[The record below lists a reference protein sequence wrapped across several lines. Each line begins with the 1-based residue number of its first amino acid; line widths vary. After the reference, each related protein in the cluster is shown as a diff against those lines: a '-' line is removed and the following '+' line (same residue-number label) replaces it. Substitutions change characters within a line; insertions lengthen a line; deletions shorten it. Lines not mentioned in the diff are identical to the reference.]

1 METTIVKSKRT
12 YLPDNL
18 QITSWQVVERY
29 YEDLKTR
36 SINNVNDLNNWLLNR
51 SELESV
57 LQEDLGWRYIKM
69 TCDTQNKEF
78 EDSFNFYVTDIEPHC
93 AQYTQELNLKLL
105 NCTFINELDQRYN
118 NFIRF
123 VKKSVEIFREE
134 NIPLKAELQQKEQQ
148 YGSIAGAMTITVD
161 GKEITLQQAAAFL
174 KSTDREKREAV
185 YTKIASRRLQDA
197 EQLDQLFS
205 ELVSLRQKIA
215 VNAGFENFRDFS
227 FAAMGRFDYTPKD
240 CFDFQNAIQQHVVPV
255 CNKLDESR
263 KTKLQL
269 NDYKPWD
276 TDADVDGLNPLKPFA
291 NGNEMMQKAIE
302 CFTTINPFLGDCLK
316 QLKDLKRIDL
326 DSRIGKAPGGYNY
339 PLYETGVPFIFMN
352 STGLLR
358 DLVTIVHEGGHAVH
372 SIVSQDLA
380 YVDMKSF
387 PSEVAELA
395 SMSMELISMEHWQN
409 FFNNADELKRAKK
422 EHLEDVLTVLPWVA
436 TVDKFQHLL
445 YTNPNH
451 SAAER
456 KKMWETTFNE
466 FASTAVNWSGQE
478 KFKSILWQ
486 KQLHIFEVPFYYIE
500 YGMAQLGAIA
510 LWRNYKS
517 NPEKT
522 IEQYLNALRLG
533 YTKTIGEIYE
543 AAGVRFDFSPE
554 YMKELMDFVNNE
566 LDKL

>member
-1 METTIVKSKRT
+1 METITDKLNRT
-12 YLPDNL
+12 YLPAGL
-18 QITSWQVVERY
+18 QITSWEVVEHF

-36 SINNVNDLNNWLLNR
+36 SISSVADLNKWLLNR

-57 LQEDLGWRYIKM
+57 LQEDLGWRYIRM
-69 TCDTQNKEF
+69 TCDTQNKAF
-78 EDSFNFYVTDIEPHC
+78 EDAFNFYVTEIEPHC
-93 AQYTQELNLKLL
+93 AKYTQDLNLKLL
-105 NCTFINELDQRYN
+105 SCDYLNQLDQRYN
-118 NFIRF
+118 NFIRY
-123 VKKSVEIFREE
+123 VKKSVEIFRAE

-161 GKEITLQQAAAFL
+161 DKEITLQQAATYL
-174 KSTDREKREAV
+174 KSNDRDKREAV

-197 EQLDQLFS
+197 EQLDTLFT
-205 ELVSLRQKIA
+205 ELVALRQKIA
-215 VNAGFENFRDFS
+215 ANAGFENFRDYS
-227 FAAMGRFDYTPKD
+227 FAAMGRFDYTPQD
-240 CFDFQNAIQQHVVPV
+240 CFLFHHAIEKHVVPV
-255 CNKLDESR
+255 CNKLDELR
-263 KTKLQL
+263 KIKLEI

-276 TDADVDGLNPLKPFA
+276 ADVDADGLNPLKPFN
-291 NGNEMMQKAIE
+291 NGNEMLQKAIE
-302 CFTTINPFLGDCLK
+302 CFTVINPFLGDCLA

-409 FFNNADELKRAKK
+409 FFTDAEELRRAKK

-436 TVDKFQHLL
+436 TIDKFQHLL
-445 YTNPNH
+445 YTHPNH
-451 SAAER
+451 TVTER
-456 KKMWETTFNE
+456 KEMWENTFNE
-466 FASTAVNWSGQE
+466 FSSSAVNWKGQE

-510 LWRNYKS
+510 LWRNYKL

-522 IEQYLNALRLG
+522 IEQYLSALRLG

-543 AAGVRFDFSPE
+543 TAGVRFDFSSE
-554 YMKELMDFVNNE
+554 YMKELMDFVNEE
-566 LDKL
+566 LEKL

>member
-1 METTIVKSKRT
+1 METTNVQSKRT
-12 YLPDNL
+12 YLPTSL
-18 QITSWQVVERY
+18 KITSWQVVEHY
-29 YEDLKTR
+29 YQDLKSR
-36 SINNVNDLNNWLLNR
+36 EINSITDLNNWLLNR

-57 LQEDLGWRYIKM
+57 LQEDLGWRYIRM
-69 TCDTQNKEF
+69 TCDTQNKDF
-78 EDSFNFYVTDIEPHC
+78 EDAFNFYITDIEPHC

-105 NCTFINELDQRYN
+105 ASPYLNQLDQRYR
-118 NFIRF
+118 NFIRYI
-123 VKKSVEIFREE
+123 KKSVEIFREE

-161 GKEITLQQAAAFL
+161 DKEITLQQAANYL
-174 KSTDREKREAV
+174 KNNDREKREMV
-185 YTKIASRRLQDA
+185 YNKIASRRLQDS
-197 EQLDQLFS
+197 EQLDALFTELLQL
-205 ELVSLRQKIA
+205 RHKIA
-215 VNAGFENFRDFS
+215 TNAGFKNFRDFS
-227 FAAMGRFDYTPKD
+227 FAAMGRFDYTPED
-240 CFDFQNAIQQHVVPV
+240 CFSFHDAIQKHVVPV
-255 CNKLDESR
+255 CNKLDEIR

-269 NDYKPWD
+269 DQYKPWD
-276 TDADVDGLNPLKPFA
+276 SSVDADGFTPLKPFA
-291 NGNEMMQKAIE
+291 NGDEMMQKAIA
-302 CFTTINPFLGDCLK
+302 CFTTINPFLGDCLE

-395 SMSMELISMEHWQN
+395 SMSMELISMEHWDS
-409 FFNNADELKRAKK
+409 FFNNADELKRARK

-451 SAAER
+451 TVAER
-456 KKMWETTFNE
+456 KEMWDKTFSE
-466 FASTAVNWSGQE
+466 FASPAINWNGQE
-478 KFKSILWQ
+478 KFKSNLWQ

-543 AAGVRFDFSPE
+543 AAGVRFDFSSE
-554 YMKELMDFVNNE
+554 YMQELMDFVNEE
-566 LDKL
+566 LEKL

>member
-197 EQLDQLFS
+197 EQLDNLFT
-205 ELVSLRQKIA
+205 ELILLRHKIA

>member
-1 METTIVKSKRT
+1 MEITTDKSKRN

-18 QITSWQVVERY
+18 QITSWPTIEHY
-29 YEDLKTR
+29 YEDLKNR
-36 SINNVNDLNNWLLNR
+36 SINNVNDLNTWLLNR
-51 SELESV
+51 SELESI
-57 LQEDLGWRYIKM
+57 LQEDLGWRYIRM

-78 EDSFNFYVTDIEPHC
+78 EDAFNFYVTNIEPHC

-105 NCTFINELDQRYN
+105 GCPFINELDQRYN

-134 NIPLKAELQQKEQQ
+134 NILLKAELQQKEQQ

-161 GKEITLQQAAAFL
+161 GKEITLQQAATFL
-174 KSTDREKREAV
+174 KSNDREKREAI
-185 YTKIASRRLQDA
+185 YNKIATRRLKDA
-197 EQLDQLFS
+197 EQLDSLFT
-205 ELVSLRQKIA
+205 ELLLLRHKIA

-255 CNKLDESR
+255 CNKLDVSR
-263 KTKLQL
+263 KVKLKL

-276 TDADVDGLNPLKPFA
+276 TDFDTDGLSPIKPFS
-291 NGNEMMQKAIE
+291 NGDEMMEKAIE
-302 CFTTINPFLGDCLK
+302 CFNSINPFLGDCLK
-316 QLKDLKRIDL
+316 QLKELKRIDL

-372 SIVSQDLA
+372 SIVTQDLA

-451 SAAER
+451 STAER
-456 KKMWETTFNE
+456 KKIWETTFNE
-466 FASTAVNWSGQE
+466 FASTAVNWTGQE

-510 LWRNYKS
+510 LWRNYKM

-543 AAGVRFDFSPE
+543 AAGVRFDFSPK
-554 YMKELMDFVNNE
+554 YMKDLMDFVNIE
-566 LDKL
+566 LEKL